1 MSRLLG
7 HAVDSVASR
16 RLKGWD
22 NGRLYREVAFAYD
35 LLFTK
40 DRESAGH
47 ISTLPKPAPGR
58 VILTIIAAERAYPER
73 LGIYSLGGGAP
84 AAVMAVGDPCSTGGE
99 GLGLAANGCSTSIA

>member
-7 HAVDSVASR
+7 HAIDSVASL

-22 NGRLYREVAFAYD
+22 IGRLYCEVAFAYD

-58 VILTIIAAERAYPER
+58 VILTVIAAKMAYRDR
-73 LGIYSLGGGAP
+73 LDTYSLGGGGP
-84 AAVMAVGDPCSTGGE
+84 AAMMAGGNPRSTDGE
-99 GLGLAANGCSTSIA
+99 GLGLAADGCSTSIA